1 MNINKS
7 KNVKDNNKLVF
18 VSVIVPMYNEEL
30 YINNCLLSLIN
41 QDYPKDYYEII
52 VIDGNSTDNS
62 REIINSLIK
71 KYHSIKIYDNLKR
84 ITPISFN
91 IGIEKSRG
99 EIIIFVGAHA
109 ICEKDYIS
117 QCVYLLNNSDASNVG
132 GIQNAIGSNY
142 TSNAVSYA
150 MTSPFGVGNA
160 YYHFSKKERYVDSV
174 WGGAFKKETLEK
186 LNGFNENYIKMQ
198 DYELNYRL
206 RKMGGKILLSPKIRC
221 NYFVRKSLNI
231 FWKQYFIYGMWK
243 VKGIVDHPDLLAFR
257 HLIPPTFVIALLFSI
272 ILLFCKLKIG
282 VIIPASYIIINL
294 LFSAKISIK
303 KGFKYF
309 IILPVVFAI
318 MNISWGVGFL
328 FGLKKYGMPK
338 INTKIIINSFNNI
351 K

>member
-1 MNINKS
+1 MDINS
-7 KNVKDNNKLVF
+7 PQYIKDNKKLSF
-18 VSVIVPMYNEEL
+18 ASVVVPMYNEEL
-30 YINNCLLSLIN
+30 HIKNCLLSLIN
-41 QDYPKDYYEII
+41 QDYPKDCYEII

-62 REIINSLIK
+62 KEIVTSLMK
-71 KYHSIKIYDNLKR
+71 KYSFIKIYNNPKR

-99 EIIIFVGAHA
+99 EIIIFIGAHA
-109 ICEKDYIS
+109 ICENDYIN
-117 QCVYLLNNSDASNVG
+117 QCVDLLNNGDASNVG
-132 GIQNAIGSNY
+132 GIQNAVGSDY
-142 TSNAVSYA
+142 VSNAISYA

-160 YYHFSKKERYVDSV
+160 YYHFSKKETYVDSV
-174 WGGAFKKETLEK
+174 WGGAFKKETLKK
-186 LNGFNENYIKMQ
+186 LGGFNEDYIKMQ

-221 NYFVRKSLNI
+221 NYYVCKSLKD

-257 HLIPPTFVIALLFSI
+257 HLIPPTFVIVLTFSI
-272 ILLFCKLKIG
+272 ILLFFKLKIG
-282 VIIPASYIIINL
+282 LVVPVSYIIANL

-303 KGFKYF
+303 KGLKYF
-309 IILPVVFAI
+309 IILPVVFAV
-318 MNISWGVGFL
+318 MNIAWGVGFL

-338 INTKIIINSFNNI
+338 INTKIIMNSFNNV